1 VTIDVVEPGGGIA
14 IALPSG
20 GEGFNENAYTISW
33 TYKPP
38 IAANPKYSRCA
49 TVTGFT
55 SDYVAFEPWNS
66 MFKASLQNGT
76 PICYKPP
83 SDDGWSLLDAF
94 DAFVE
99 FVADVWDYMADGVK
113 WIKKQVVSLMLQAVP
128 CQAIASAS
136 TCDTIASIAVDMA
149 IVALT
154 GMPPSLPNFDA
165 AMAGL
170 KGDLATMIVEGASS
184 LPGVATACGI
194 ADAANTVA
202 SKLKSCEELAAEA
215 VDAVVDEMLNAAS
228 DAAGASTGYAWPGVN
243 WKADPRGLYHPPEF
257 EMTITRTADPVLPKT
272 CTVTASMASLVKG
285 WKFPELHQGVV
296 KSTTA
301 DVKGEPLLA
310 TSFLLAPLQPG
321 ESVKRT
327 LWLVHPRLKW
337 FESWRAELY
346 WNYAQSMLYVQD
358 FTRAWVLL
366 THGAELTFH
375 VSSNCAKPSQQ
386 GPHIMTE
393 FGWGEAP

>member
-1 VTIDVVEPGGGIA
+1 
-14 IALPSG
+14 
-20 GEGFNENAYTISW
+20 
-33 TYKPP
+33 
-38 IAANPKYSRCA
+38 
-49 TVTGFT
+49 
-55 SDYVAFEPWNS
+55 
-66 MFKASLQNGT
+66 
-76 PICYKPP
+76 
-83 SDDGWSLLDAF
+83 
-94 DAFVE
+94 
-99 FVADVWDYMADGVK
+99 
-113 WIKKQVVSLMLQAVP
+113 
-128 CQAIASAS
+128 
-136 TCDTIASIAVDMA
+136 
-149 IVALT
+149 
-154 GMPPSLPNFDA
+154 
-165 AMAGL
+165 
-170 KGDLATMIVEGASS
+170 
-184 LPGVATACGI
+184 
-194 ADAANTVA
+194 
-202 SKLKSCEELAAEA
+202 
-215 VDAVVDEMLNAAS
+215 
-228 DAAGASTGYAWPGVN
+228 
-243 WKADPRGLYHPPEF
+243 
-257 EMTITRTADPVLPKT
+257 
-272 CTVTASMASLVKG
+272 
-285 WKFPELHQGVV
+285 V